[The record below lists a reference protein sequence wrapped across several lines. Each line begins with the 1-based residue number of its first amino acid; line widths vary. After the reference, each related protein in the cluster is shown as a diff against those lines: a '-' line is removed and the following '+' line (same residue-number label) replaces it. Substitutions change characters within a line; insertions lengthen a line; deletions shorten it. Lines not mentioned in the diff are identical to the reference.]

1 MDVFGNVSNL
11 FPYIQSI
18 SSLLTKARIKAKSS
32 GIGKSGRKVSRYECF
47 FKEIIYKNKS
57 KGADTII
64 FKMFQ
69 NSNRQ
74 HFQQVVRRTLVVHG
88 PLKTES
94 LSILSLGFCWT
105 PIILLSC
112 LHFLATTTFN
122 YYTGTTPV
130 PKVRSNGSLPFY
142 FSWHCVQRR

>member
-1 MDVFGNVSNL
+1 MLDPLYL
-11 FPYIQSI
+11 FRRTFAGTVPWLYLGTFLICSPYIQSI
-18 SSLLTKARIKAKSS
+18 SSLFTKAILKTKSS

-74 HFQQVVRRTLVVHG
+74 HFQQVVRQTLVVHG

-94 LSILSLGFCWT
+94 LSILSLGFC
-105 PIILLSC
+105 
-112 LHFLATTTFN
+112 
-122 YYTGTTPV
+122 
-130 PKVRSNGSLPFY
+130 
-142 FSWHCVQRR
+142 